1 MIQIALVDLSL
12 RFAENRKTQVENAVL
27 FPGNKRKHPKED
39 FKDLIRRSEEDYV
52 DFRQAG

>member
-27 FPGNKRKHPKED
+27 FPGKKRKHPKED
-39 FKDLIRRSEEDYV
+39 MKDLIRRSEEDYV